1 MAAKAFILI
10 ETSVGNARRVAD
22 LLKGFPEVEAVD
34 VVTGPYDLIAVVSAD
49 DMGAVAE
56 LVTGRIHSSGG
67 VTRTTTCVA
76 VGS

>member
-10 ETSVGNARRVAD
+10 ETSVGNSRRVAE
-22 LLKGFPEVEAVD
+22 LIKGFPEVEDVD
-34 VVTGPYDLIAVVSAD
+34 VVTGPYDLIAVVSAA

-56 LVTGRIHSSGG
+56 LVTGRIHSAGG